1 MTQPEAGPGAQLRDA
16 LGTDL
21 GWLLG
26 QTLRGYM
33 HLADRAGADLPG
45 GMRGYLVLTAAS
57 RGCVTTQLGLARQ
70 LGLDRTVMTHLI
82 DELEAAGLIERAAAA
97 HDRRAKNVLVT
108 EAGRAEWE
116 RVNAL
121 LRRAEEHLLAGLAP
135 DDRASFRGHL
145 RQLACHAGPAPGV
158 GEMCKVADEVR
169 AGGAC

>member
-1 MTQPEAGPGAQLRDA
+1 MTEPEAGAGARLRDA

-33 HLADRAGADLPG
+33 ELAERAGADVPG

-82 DELEAAGLIERAAAA
+82 DELEAAGLIARVPST
-97 HDRRAKNVLVT
+97 HDRRAKNVTVT
-108 EAGRAEWE
+108 DAGRAQWE
-116 RVNAL
+116 RVGAL
-121 LRRAEEHLLAGLAP
+121 LQRAEEHLLAPLTP
-135 DDRASFRGHL
+135 EDRAGFRGHL
-145 RQLACHAGPAPGV
+145 QRLACQNRPGPAT
-158 GEMCKVADEVR
+158 GEMCRLANDVR
-169 AGGAC
+169 AGGGC